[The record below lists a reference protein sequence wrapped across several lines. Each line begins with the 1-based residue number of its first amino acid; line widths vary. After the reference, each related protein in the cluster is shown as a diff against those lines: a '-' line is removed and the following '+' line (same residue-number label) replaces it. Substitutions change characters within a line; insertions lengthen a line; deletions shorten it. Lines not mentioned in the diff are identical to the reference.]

1 MAIRTRT
8 PKATTKTAVKA
19 ADKPAAKTAAK
30 GDRSQTVERALEVLA
45 AFDDTH
51 PELGIREL
59 ARMLQMDRTVVYRIV
74 ATLEERRFLEQNPAT
89 RRYRIGQMAFVTG
102 QYYVR
107 SNPMFNAAVPRL
119 QAVAT
124 AHNVN
129 AFLATLH
136 DDSVLYMTSIQLRE
150 PITFLL
156 PAGSRG
162 RLHTTSLGKVLLAGL
177 HDVEVEQILRRIRM
191 VALTPRSQV
200 SIKGLMTEVRQVRRQ
215 GYATSR
221 DTMVMGL
228 ASVGAPVRDGNGA
241 VVAAISLS
249 LPSDEADDALMRKL
263 TRAALQCAQQISLA
277 AGAAI
282 DGFVDAA

>member
-1 MAIRTRT
+1 MATR
-8 PKATTKTAVKA
+8 ARTTKGTTKG
-19 ADKPAAKTAAK
+19 TAK

-45 AFDDTH
+45 AFDDSH

-74 ATLEERRFLEQNPAT
+74 ATLEARKFLEQNPAT
-89 RRYRIGQMAFVTG
+89 RRYRIGQAAFMTG

-107 SNPMFNAAVPRL
+107 SNPIFNAAVPRL

-124 AHNVN
+124 THNVN

-136 DDSVLYMTSIQLRE
+136 ENSVLYMSSIQLRE

-156 PAGSRG
+156 SAGSRG

-177 HDVEVEQILRRIRM
+177 EDVQVEKILRRIRM
-191 VALTPRSQV
+191 VPLTPRSQV
-200 SIKGLMTEVRQVRRQ
+200 SVKGLMSEVRQVRRQ

-228 ASVGAPVRDGNGA
+228 ASVGAPIRDASGA

-249 LPSDEADDALMRKL
+249 LPSDEGDEAFMRKL
-263 TRAALQCAQQISLA
+263 TRTVIQCAQEISLA
-277 AGAAI
+277 VGATI
-282 DGFVDAA
+282 DGCVDAA

>member
-1 MAIRTRT
+1 MATRARTAKGT
-8 PKATTKTAVKA
+8 TKAT
-19 ADKPAAKTAAK
+19 AK

-45 AFDDTH
+45 AFDDSH

-74 ATLEERRFLEQNPAT
+74 ATLEQRKFLEQNPAT
-89 RRYRIGQMAFVTG
+89 RRYRIGQAAFMTG

-107 SNPMFNAAVPRL
+107 SNPIFNAAVPRL

-124 AHNVN
+124 THNVN

-136 DDSVLYMTSIQLRE
+136 EDSVLYMSSIQLRE

-156 PAGSRG
+156 SAGSRG

-177 HDVEVEQILRRIRM
+177 EDAQVEKILRRIRM
-191 VALTPRSQV
+191 VPLTPRSQV
-200 SIKGLMTEVRQVRRQ
+200 SVKGLMSEVRQVRRQ

-228 ASVGAPVRDGNGA
+228 ASVGAPIRDASGT

-249 LPSDEADDALMRKL
+249 LPSDEADEAFMRKL
-263 TRAALQCAQQISLA
+263 TRTAIQCAQEISRA
-277 AGAAI
+277 VGATI
-282 DGFVDAA
+282 DGCVDAA